1 MMSHDVAIFSVIY
14 LISGLLGGIVRIFF
28 DRRIG
33 PRKAVGYIVVGA
45 IAGNF
50 FVKPILLIMNYS
62 AVSLVSFAPQ
72 FLDFVKA
79 LPPEVIALLVGMG
92 GIEYCRW
99 INQFL
104 QRRLKKQFERTK
116 NE

>member
-1 MMSHDVAIFSVIY
+1 MLHDVAIFSVIY

-28 DRRIG
+28 DRKVK
-33 PRKAVGYIVVGA
+33 PKQAVGYIVVGA

-50 FVKPILLIMNYS
+50 FVKPILLIVNYS
-62 AVSLVSFAPQ
+62 ALALTYFAPQ
-72 FLDFVKA
+72 FLDLVRL
-79 LPPEVIALLVGMG
+79 LPPEVVALIIGMG
-92 GIEYCRW
+92 GMEYCKL

-104 QRRLKKQFERTK
+104 QKKLKQFESTK